1 FLTRR
6 ESPTDPPNVHL
17 RTIGPRA
24 SKPPAGEAAFR
35 STTRQL
41 THFTDP
47 TPQLRQI
54 SKRLVTYQRPDG
66 VKLSFTLYLPPGY
79 QAGTRLP
86 TIVWAYP
93 LDYTDPNAAGQV
105 AVTTQNYTSVFG
117 ASPIFLALDGS
128 AVSDN
133 AAM

>member
-79 QAGTRLP
+79 LSGTRLP
-86 TIVWAYP
+86 TVIWAYP
-93 LDYTDPNAAGQV
+93 LNYTSANAAGQV
-105 AVTTQNYTSVFG
+105 TTPTQKFTSIFG
-117 ASPIFLALDGS
+117 PSPIFLALEGY
-128 AVSDN
+128 AVLDEV
-133 AAM
+133 A